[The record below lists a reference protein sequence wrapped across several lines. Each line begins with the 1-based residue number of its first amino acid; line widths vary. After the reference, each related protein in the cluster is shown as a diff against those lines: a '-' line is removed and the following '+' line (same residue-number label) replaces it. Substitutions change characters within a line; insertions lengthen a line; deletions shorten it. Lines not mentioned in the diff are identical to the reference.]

1 MYIIGDQKETR
12 ERMYI
17 IGDQKETRERMRQE
31 KYVYTHVQI

>member
-31 KYVYTHVQI
+31 KYVYTYVQI